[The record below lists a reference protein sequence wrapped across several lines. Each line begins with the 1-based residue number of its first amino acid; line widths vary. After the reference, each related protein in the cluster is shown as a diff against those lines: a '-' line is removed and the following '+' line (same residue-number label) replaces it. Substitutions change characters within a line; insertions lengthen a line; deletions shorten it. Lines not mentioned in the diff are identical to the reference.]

1 VSTWV
6 EAACVIVVVYAGR
19 LVMEVRYFVSAG
31 KVCVTTIV
39 GPGSDSVTIQV
50 GAAKTVVRVRESML
64 VVTVK

>member
-31 KVCVTTIV
+31 KV
-39 GPGSDSVTIQV
+39 
-50 GAAKTVVRVRESML
+50 RVRASML
-64 VVTVK
+64 VVTV